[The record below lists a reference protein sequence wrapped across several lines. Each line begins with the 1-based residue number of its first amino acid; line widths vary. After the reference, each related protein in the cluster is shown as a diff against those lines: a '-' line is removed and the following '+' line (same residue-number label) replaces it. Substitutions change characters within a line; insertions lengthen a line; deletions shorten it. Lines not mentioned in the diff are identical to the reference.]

1 MVVDENEDEETTRM
15 RKRWRNGVAEHG
27 DEGERRRRRR
37 MIMRMMN
44 NMMTRSMRI
53 DEGCSG

>member
-1 MVVDENEDEETTRM
+1 MIEKVVCHAAAGRICGGTVMNM
-15 RKRWRNGVAEHG
+15 
-27 DEGERRRRRR
+27 RRRRR
-37 MIMRMMN
+37 IMRMMN

>member
-1 MVVDENEDEETTRM
+1 VMNM
-15 RKRWRNGVAEHG
+15 
-27 DEGERRRRRR
+27 RRRRRR
-37 MIMRMMN
+37 MIRRMMN